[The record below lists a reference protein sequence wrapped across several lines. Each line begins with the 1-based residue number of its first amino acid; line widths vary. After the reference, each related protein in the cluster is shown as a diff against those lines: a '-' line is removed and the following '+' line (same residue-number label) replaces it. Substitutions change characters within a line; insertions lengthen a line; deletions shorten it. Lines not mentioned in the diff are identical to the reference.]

1 MPKRTSRITGPT
13 YGTRARHHHCMSSF
27 GRPETLAYNLIEVK
41 GLRGVHFCSYRAQ
54 CYYGHQTWTVKSR
67 LAGQSAQGTDRWS
80 PPLWIEVASFLLQVQ
95 EKLVLEGLGDLGP
108 LDGIWRRQPSA
119 DLLEALFLQG
129 VHWEGDED
137 YLAGV
142 LWLPVRPSPRGSR
155 RMEHFS
161 VAHHQPVLCHGV
173 AKNPRVVYECVH
185 VKHLRPRKNW
195 KAKGTYSYMCYMRM
209 QTVAIEHWVR
219 ESAAL
224 DNYSMHILLCGL
236 QIWEHVPRCLELSIA
251 LKVEQFMVCFAN
263 LEVLQPAMESGK
275 VTCA

>member
-129 VHWEGDED
+129 VH
-137 YLAGV
+137 
-142 LWLPVRPSPRGSR
+142 
-155 RMEHFS
+155 
-161 VAHHQPVLCHGV
+161 C
-173 AKNPRVVYECVH
+173 
-185 VKHLRPRKNW
+185 
-195 KAKGTYSYMCYMRM
+195 KAKVTI
-209 QTVAIEHWVR
+209 A
-219 ESAAL
+219 
-224 DNYSMHILLCGL
+224 ILLLWYSGWDDYKHVFLKTSPWNNLHKWHYAAFTMPLLLYDPLFLL
-236 QIWEHVPRCLELSIA
+236 QFVKQQRSRLIWH
-251 LKVEQFMVCFAN
+251 F
-263 LEVLQPAMESGK
+263 
-275 VTCA
+275 